1 MSQVYYPARP
11 RAQESMPDSVQHR
24 RQLAQQL
31 NGVAKGHVD
40 CTLAVTLD
48 PSVATTTITDARI
61 SIMTAVLLSPM
72 TAHAAAEIAARGLY
86 IVPAAGAAVVH
97 HANNAQ
103 TDRTYQCA
111 LIG

>member
-1 MSQVYYPARP
+1 MTQTYYPARP
-11 RAQESMPDSVQHR
+11 RPQEDMPDERQHR

-31 NGVAKGHVD
+31 KSVISGQVD
-40 CTLAVTLD
+40 CTLLVTLGA
-48 PSVATTTITDARI
+48 SVATTTITDSRI

-72 TAHAAAEIAARGLY
+72 TAHAAAEVAAGGLY
-86 IVPAAGAAVVH
+86 IVPAAGAAVVN

-103 TDRTYQCA
+103 TDRTFQCA